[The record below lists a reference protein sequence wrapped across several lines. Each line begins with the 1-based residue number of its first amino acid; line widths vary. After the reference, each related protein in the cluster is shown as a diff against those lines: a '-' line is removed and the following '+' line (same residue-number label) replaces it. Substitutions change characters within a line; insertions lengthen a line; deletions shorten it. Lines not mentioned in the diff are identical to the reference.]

1 MIKKPDLN
9 ITPFVDIM
17 LVLLAILMVSV
28 TATTYQEKNVNLPN
42 GSKSTKAIQK
52 ATINITIKKNGEVL
66 VNHEKYDIKNFI
78 ENFNLAY
85 GKYDKNSL
93 VYIAADKDIKYD
105 LFMKIYSS
113 VVKLGFTQIG
123 LLTK

>member
-28 TATTYQEKNVNLPN
+28 TTTTFEEKNVNLPQ
-42 GSKSTKAIQK
+42 GSKTTHATKK
-52 ATINITIKKNGEVL
+52 ATINIVIQKDGKVFINNKQYKL
-66 VNHEKYDIKNFI
+66 SNFT
-78 ENFNLAY
+78 ENFNLAF
-85 GKYDKNSL
+85 GNYDKNSL

-105 LFMKIYSS
+105 IFMRVYSS

-123 LLTK
+123 LITK

>member
-1 MIKKPDLN
+1 MKKPELN

-28 TATTYQEKNVNLPN
+28 TVSTYQEKTVNLPE
-42 GSKSTKAIQK
+42 GSKTSPAVKKPT
-52 ATINITIKKNGEVL
+52 ITITILKNKEVII
-66 VNHEKYDIKNFI
+66 NKEKFNLKDFL
-78 ENFNLAY
+78 ENFNLKY
-85 GKYDKNSL
+85 GNFNKNSL
-93 VYIAADKDIKYD
+93 IYIAADKDVKYD
-105 LFMKIYSS
+105 TFMKVYAA

>member
-28 TATTYQEKNVNLPN
+28 TVPTFEEKQVELPE
-42 GSKSTKAIQK
+42 GSKTHLSQKK
-52 ATINITIKKNGEVL
+52 ATINIVIKKDGEVL
-66 VNHEKYDIKNFI
+66 VNSKKYKLNNFL
-78 ENFNLAY
+78 ENFNLEF
-85 GKYDKNSL
+85 GSYDKNSL
-93 VYIAADKDIKYD
+93 VYIAADKNIKYA
-105 LFMKIYSS
+105 LFMKIYSN
-113 VVKLGFTQIG
+113 VVKTGFTQIG

>member
-28 TATTYQEKNVNLPN
+28 TTSTYQEKNVNLPN
-42 GSKSTKAIQK
+42 GSRTSKAMKK
-52 ATINITIKKNGEVL
+52 ATINITIKKNGIIL
-66 VNHEKYDIKNFI
+66 VNHTKYDINNFLV
-78 ENFNLAY
+78 NFNLEY
-85 GKYDKNSL
+85 GNYDKNSL
-93 VYIAADKDIKYD
+93 IYIAGDKEIKYKT
-105 LFMKIYSS
+105 FMKIYSS

>member
-28 TATTYQEKNVNLPN
+28 TATTYQEKNINLPN
-42 GSKSTKAIQK
+42 GSKTTQAIKK
-52 ATINITIKKNGEVL
+52 ATINIVINKKGEVII
-66 VNHEKYDIKNFI
+66 NHKKYELKNFM
-78 ENFNLAY
+78 EDFNLAY
-85 GKYDKNSL
+85 GNYDKNSL
-93 VYIAADKDIKYD
+93 IYIAADKDIKYD
-105 LFMKIYSS
+105 IFMKVYAS

>member
-28 TATTYQEKNVNLPN
+28 TATTYQEKNVNLPD
-42 GSKSTKAIQK
+42 GSKKSLAIKK
-52 ATINITIKKNGEVL
+52 ATINIVIKKDNTIL
-66 VNHEKYDIKNFI
+66 INNKKYKLKNFM
-78 ENFNLAY
+78 EDFNLEF
-85 GKYDKNSL
+85 GNYDKNSL
-93 VYIAADKDIKYD
+93 VYIAADRDIKYEI
-105 LFMKIYSS
+105 FMKVYSS

>member
-1 MIKKPDLN
+1 MRKPELN

-28 TATTYQEKNVNLPN
+28 TVSTYQEKTVNLPE
-42 GSKSTKAIQK
+42 GSKTTPAAKK
-52 ATINITIKKNGEVL
+52 ATITITIKKDGTVI
-66 VNHEKYDIKNFI
+66 VNKEEMSIKNFL
-78 ENFNLAY
+78 ENFNLKY
-85 GKYDKNSL
+85 GNFNKNSL
-93 VYIAADKDIKYD
+93 IYIAADKDIKYQT
-105 LFMKIYSS
+105 FMKVYTS

>member
-1 MIKKPDLN
+1 MKKPELN

-28 TATTYQEKNVNLPN
+28 TVSTYQEKTVNLPQ
-42 GSKSTKAIQK
+42 GSKTTPAQK
-52 ATINITIKKNGEVL
+52 KPTISITIYKNGVVK
-66 VNHEKYDIKNFI
+66 VNKEEIPLKNFL
-78 ENFNLAY
+78 EEFNLKY
-85 GKYDKNSL
+85 GNYNKNSL
-93 VYIAADKDIKYD
+93 VYIAADKSIKYD
-105 LFMKIYSS
+105 TFMKVYSS

>member
-1 MIKKPDLN
+1 MKKPELN

-28 TATTYQEKNVNLPN
+28 TVSTYQEKTVNLPQ
-42 GSKSTKAIQK
+42 GSKTTPAEKK
-52 ATINITIKKNGEVL
+52 PTISIVIKKDGSII
-66 VNHEKYDIKNFI
+66 VNKEKMSSKNFL
-78 ENFNLAY
+78 EEFNLKY
-85 GKYDKNSL
+85 GNYNKNSL
-93 VYIAADKDIKYD
+93 VYIAADKDIKYQT
-105 LFMKIYSS
+105 FMNVYAA

>member
-28 TATTYQEKNVNLPN
+28 TATTYEEKNVNLPN
-42 GSKSTKAIQK
+42 GSKTNTATKK
-52 ATINITIKKNGEVL
+52 ATINIVINKNGNIEI
-66 VNHEKYDIKNFI
+66 NHKKYELNNFM
-78 ENFNLAY
+78 ENFNLEY
-85 GKYDKNSL
+85 GNYDKNSL
-93 VYIAADKDIKYD
+93 IYIAADKDIKYAV
-105 LFMKIYSS
+105 FMKVYASI
-113 VVKLGFTQIG
+113 VKLGFTQIG